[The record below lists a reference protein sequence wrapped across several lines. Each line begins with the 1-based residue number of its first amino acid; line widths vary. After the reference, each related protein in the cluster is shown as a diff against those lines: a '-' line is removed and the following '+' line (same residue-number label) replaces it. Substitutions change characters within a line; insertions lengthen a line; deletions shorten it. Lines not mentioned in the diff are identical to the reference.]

1 MRHVDELDPDRI
13 QQLER
18 LAAIG
23 QVAGGVVHELRQ
35 PLSAIQTSVYY
46 LLNAPSPS
54 PEKIAEHLERIEH
67 QVGVAD
73 RTIEAISG
81 FAKLTRAELEAVAVE
96 QLLAEALE
104 RNPMP
109 SGIEVSVSAAGLPP
123 ILADAGQLHLALAN
137 LLRNASEAMAQGGR
151 LSITARREGE
161 CVSIAVAD
169 TGTGISPEI
178 LVRIMEPLYTTKA
191 GGLGLGLALACA
203 ILERHGSTL
212 CVASELGSG
221 STFSFSIRAATQPA

>member
-1 MRHVDELDPDRI
+1 MRKVAELDPDRI

-35 PLSAIQTSVYY
+35 PLSVIRTSVYY

-54 PEKIAEHLERIEH
+54 PEKIAEHLQRIER
-67 QVGVAD
+67 QVSVAD
-73 RTIEAISG
+73 RTIEAISS
-81 FAKLTRAELEAVAVE
+81 FAKLAPVELEAVSVE
-96 QLLAEALE
+96 QLLGEALE
-104 RNPMP
+104 HNPMP
-109 SGIEVSVSAAGLPP
+109 SVVTVSLSAAELPP
-123 ILADAGQLHLALAN
+123 ILADAGQLHIVLAN
-137 LLRNASEAMAQGGR
+137 LLRNAGEAMAEGGR

-161 CVSIAVAD
+161 RVSIAVAD

-178 LVRIMEPLYTTKA
+178 LGRIMEPLYTTKA
-191 GGLGLGLALACA
+191 GGLGLGLALARA

-221 STFSFSIRAATQPA
+221 STFSFSIRTAPEPA